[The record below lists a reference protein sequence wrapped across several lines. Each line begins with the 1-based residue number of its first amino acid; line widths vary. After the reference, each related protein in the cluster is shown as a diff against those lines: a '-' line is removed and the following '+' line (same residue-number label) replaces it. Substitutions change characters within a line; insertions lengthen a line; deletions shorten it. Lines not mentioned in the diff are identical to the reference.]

1 MTELHISGLI
11 VHGHP
16 DRQASVHAALAAFE
30 DVEVHAADKRG
41 KFVVTIETNS
51 EADLAER
58 FTAISLL
65 DGVLSAALVYHH
77 VEPVREEA

>member
-1 MTELHISGLI
+1 VTELHISSLV

-16 DRQASVHAALAAFE
+16 ERLAVVRAALAAFE
-30 DVEVHAADKRG
+30 GVEIHAADERG
-41 KFVVTIETNS
+41 KLVVTIETES

-65 DGVLSAALVYHH
+65 DGVLAAALVYHH
-77 VEPVREEA
+77 VEPIREEA

>member
-1 MTELHISGLI
+1 MTELHISSLV

-16 DRQASVHAALAAFE
+16 ERRASVHAALAAFE
-30 DVEVHAADKRG
+30 DVEIHAADERG
-41 KFVVTIETNS
+41 KFVVVIETTS

-65 DGVLSAALVYHH
+65 EGVLAAALVYHH